1 MSQIAVELI
10 VAAFEDEHEAENT
23 LKQLEEAKKE
33 RGLGIYD
40 TAVIRRDAG
49 NVLHIRESAD
59 RDTGK
64 GAVAGALIGG
74 VIGLLFPPGILA
86 TSLIGSHGWGTGCPP
101 KETKV
106 FRTHALKSRS
116 NPQTRLLCHH
126 RGRRP
131 RGGRRLGTSASK
143 RAVQELSARSSPQT
157 LPRTARA
164 DH

>member
-59 RDTGK
+59 RDNGK

-86 TSLIGSHGWGTGCPP
+86 TSLIGATVGGLAARLRDQGFS
-101 KETKV
+101 E
-106 FRTHALKSRS
+106 RT
-116 NPQTRLLCHH
+116 P
-126 RGRRP
+126 
-131 RGGRRLGTSASK
+131 
-143 RAVQELSARSSPQT
+143 
-157 LPRTARA
+157 
-164 DH
+164 